1 MIQNIPSLIMFRRK
15 VKKNLFIF
23 VNFHEAYFRDLA
35 TLFCEKNL
43 GTPLHVSFKE
53 FFYGGELWTDLNE
66 LSNPKD
72 LILAPNFLGDFTC
85 LSDSLATVHATY
97 YKDFQLM
104 MDRFSLEKYPNIIT
118 LSYYNHLLAYWNKK
132 ILNSEFPI
140 KAIFFDSTPHFPWDL
155 TLFVVAKTLKIKIII
170 LKNTKLKGRIMLSS
184 EILNTSFYE
193 IYQDRQ
199 IDLEELDNFLLE
211 DSYWQQYK
219 SNYLIVRYFK
229 YIKRFFYSL
238 NRFIYRFLTNYN
250 RKHPYFN
257 LTRIEYASYVFRY
270 FWRYTKIAF
279 FFMSYWG
286 LDILK
291 SSTFF
296 SDQVHDKDLY
306 VALHYQ
312 PERSTLPEAGI
323 FSDQISA
330 IRHLS
335 QNTPENVNIFIKE
348 HPKQVTFFD
357 LKLQK
362 FSYRS
367 DIFYKSLASI
377 PKVILI
383 PSFVIADQVIDR
395 VGVVVSA
402 TGSVLWE
409 ACKKGKPSISLA
421 PTWLT
426 GNGSVLELS
435 KFNENVSIDN
445 LFAKS
450 KEQVVLDS
458 RDHMRN
464 IYKYLINAPF
474 GNSSANKDLSQ
485 LNIYMKNLTD
495 AFTAIINNPSK

>member
-1 MIQNIPSLIMFRRK
+1 MLRRK

-23 VNFHEAYFRDLA
+23 ANFHEAYFRDLA

-43 GTPLHVSFKE
+43 GIPLHVSFKE
-53 FFYGGELWTDLNE
+53 FFYGGELWTDLSE
-66 LSNPKD
+66 LSNPKNF
-72 LILAPNFLGDFTC
+72 LQSPNFFGDFTC
-85 LSDSLATVHATY
+85 LSDSLAPVHATY

-118 LSYYNHLLAYWNKK
+118 LSYYNHLLAYWNNK
-132 ILNSEFPI
+132 ILNSESPI
-140 KAIFFDSTPHFPWDL
+140 KAIFFDSTPHFPWDF
-155 TLFVVAKTLKIKIII
+155 TLFVVAKTLKIKIVI

-199 IDLEELDNFLLE
+199 IDLEALDKFLLE
-211 DSYWQQYK
+211 DSYWQQYN
-219 SNYLIVRYFK
+219 SDYLIIRYFK

-238 NRFIYRFLTNYN
+238 NRFIYRYLTNYN
-250 RKHPYFN
+250 KKHQYFKLN
-257 LTRIEYASYVFRY
+257 RIEYASFMFRY
-270 FWRYTKIAF
+270 FWRYSKIAF

-286 LDILK
+286 FDIFK
-291 SSTFF
+291 SSSFF
-296 SDQVHDKDLY
+296 SNQVHDKDLY

-335 QNTPENVNIFIKE
+335 QNTPENVNIFVKE

-357 LKLQK
+357 LILQK

-383 PSFVIADQVIDR
+383 PSFVIADKIIDR
-395 VGVVVSA
+395 VGIVVSA

-426 GNGSVLELS
+426 GNCSVFELS
-435 KFNENVSIDN
+435 KFDKNLSIDS

-450 KEQVVLDS
+450 KEQVVIDS
-458 RDHMRN
+458 RNHIGN
-464 IYKYLINAPF
+464 IHNYLINAPF
-474 GNSSANKDLSQ
+474 SNSSAYKDSSQ
-485 LNIYMKNLTD
+485 LNFYMNNLTD
-495 AFTAIINNPSK
+495 AFTAVINSSPK